1 MPEMIGGTDQAA
13 PGFAIRKKPGAL
25 VGRARN
31 GAVPASGHA
40 HPPSRCFRA
49 NASIIESR
57 RASRLSATPSRSPPS
72 QGVLPVGVHAGE
84 RPLTEPT
91 PAVQPRPQERMVMPL
106 RRPSSSAWAQGQ
118 GMPPAP
124 GDILRLVIMPEGRPS
139 FVHRRLPAAADPKR
153 FAALI
158 RHRPR
163 IAGDAGTCARGV
175 DLEHIL
181 EPVRANRY
189 GCVPISGRVLEASCW
204 RAERLPR

>member
-1 MPEMIGGTDQAA
+1 MGL
-13 PGFAIRKKPGAL
+13 AL
-25 VGRARN
+25 DRA
-31 GAVPASGHA
+31 
-40 HPPSRCFRA
+40 
-49 NASIIESR
+49 
-57 RASRLSATPSRSPPS
+57 
-72 QGVLPVGVHAGE
+72 VL
-84 RPLTEPT
+84 
-91 PAVQPRPQERMVMPL
+91 PL

-181 EPVRANRY
+181 EPAAHSDHDAAVMALAPR
-189 GCVPISGRVLEASCW
+189 GSSCCA
-204 RAERLPR
+204 R